1 MNHKLEDV
9 CFGGIKVVGGGGLFG
24 EGLLVALGL
33 VLLRAIEDLHVLCND
48 LGLAA
53 DLPVFL
59 PRAGLEFSFYIYFHA
74 LADVFLRPLGE
85 VAPKDDGVPV
95 GAVGHLGAVLHDVAA
110 FGGGEIEV
118 CDGNAAV
125 KIAYFRVRT
134 YVANEND
141 FVYG

>member
-9 CFGGIKVVGGGGLFG
+9 CFGSIEVVGGGRLFG

-59 PRAGLEFSFYIYFHA
+59 PRASLEFAFNIYFHA
-74 LADVFLRPLGE
+74 FADIFLSPFSE
-85 VAPKDDGVPV
+85 VAPEDDGMPI
-95 GAVGHLGAVLHDVAA
+95 GAVRHLYAVLHDIAA
-110 FGGGEIEV
+110 FGSSEIEI
-118 CDGNAAV
+118 CNGNAAV
-125 KIAYFRVRT
+125 KIAHFRVGT
-134 YVANEND
+134 YIANKND